1 MKFFIELDISEQDII
16 DCVIDGDED
25 LLKDWKQD
33 PESFVDDNFEDI
45 INNCYVKVDTKS
57 VEV

>member
-1 MKFFIELDISEQDII
+1 MKFFIELDVSEQDII

-33 PESFVDDNFEDI
+33 YESFIDDNFEDI
-45 INNCYVKVDTKS
+45 VNNCYIRVNTKNG
-57 VEV
+57 EV